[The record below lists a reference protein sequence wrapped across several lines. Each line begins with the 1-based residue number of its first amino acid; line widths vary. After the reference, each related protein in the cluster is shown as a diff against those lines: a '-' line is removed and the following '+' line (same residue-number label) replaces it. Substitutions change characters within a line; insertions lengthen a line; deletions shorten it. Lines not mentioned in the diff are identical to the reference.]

1 MLDKVLDYTQAID
14 LDYNQNNFS
23 VGYAALNYLYPNQN
37 KYAYML
43 EGYDTDWN
51 DAGSRK
57 EAFYTNLKPG
67 DYVFRVRASNN
78 DGLWNDEG
86 GRCRFIFGLH
96 SGRPGMPICCIC

>member
-1 MLDKVLDYTQAID
+1 MIIIRIT
-14 LDYNQNNFS
+14 FS

>member
-1 MLDKVLDYTQAID
+1 
-14 LDYNQNNFS
+14 
-23 VGYAALNYLYPNQN
+23 
-37 KYAYML
+37 ML

-86 GRCRFIFGLH
+86 RSLSIHIRTPFWQTGMLYVVSVDYRWHLLCGLVL
-96 SGRPGMPICCIC
+96 SAYET